1 MPDCKP
7 DLDQLDDQGYT
18 IVPGFMDR
26 GLTSRARQ
34 HVDSLLPPI
43 ALPEQQVER
52 RIHTLRHPIPGP
64 IMADLITQTAL
75 HETAV
80 QILHGDQLRLLE
92 QVLMRSDPR
101 PPPHGPLGWHVDF
114 AFLPEH
120 YQAQPRQVYFQMIT
134 SLNTVEPGCAPFMI
148 VPGSHHLTYAASQRL
163 GSLDA
168 LEPLKKDP
176 AGVAGIDIDKGIEIR
191 PHEGDLL
198 IFNPM
203 CLHSGS
209 DNATDQPRYVYFASF
224 FPWTATYL
232 QEQLWRTYRGTPM
245 LEDFSDD
252 LRNGLPPQQRYLLD
266 W

>member
-1 MPDCKP
+1 MPNFKP

-18 IVPGFMDR
+18 VVPGFMDR
-26 GLTSRARQ
+26 SLTARARQ
-34 HVDSLLPPI
+34 HVDALLPPI
-43 ALPEQQVER
+43 APPDQQTER
-52 RIHTLRHPIPGP
+52 RVHTLRHPIPGS
-64 IMADLITQTAL
+64 IMADLITQTGL
-75 HETAV
+75 HDSAV
-80 QILHGDQLRLLE
+80 QILRGDQLRLLE

-101 PPPHGPLGWHVDF
+101 PPPHEPLGWHIDF

-120 YQAQPRQVYFQMIT
+120 YRARPRQVYFQMIT
-134 SLNTVEPGCAPFMI
+134 SLNTVEPGRAPFMI
-148 VPGSHHLTYAASQRL
+148 VPGSHHLTYAAAGRL
-163 GSLDA
+163 GSTDA

-176 AGVAGIDIDKGIEIR
+176 AGIAGIDPDQGIAVH

-209 DNATDQPRYVYFASF
+209 GNATDLPRYVYFASF

-232 QEQLWRTYRGTPM
+232 QESLWENYRGTPM
-245 LEDFSDD
+245 LQDFSAD
-252 LRNGLPPQQRYLLD
+252 LRENLPSEWQYLLD